1 MNITEKLNL
10 IQTELKAP
18 KNQRNNF
25 GGYNYRSCEDIL
37 EAIKPLLE
45 KTKTALIIADE
56 PNLIGDRFYIKAT
69 ATLKDCESE
78 AEIKATAYAREP
90 SEKKG
95 MDFAQIT
102 GATSS
107 YARKYALNGL
117 FCIDDT
123 KDSDATNM
131 HGNEPTP
138 AQAKTQKK
146 QFINNDEIAEISSLI
161 ETTSTDINNFLA
173 FFKARS
179 LNELDKNAYKQ
190 AKEMLLKKLT
200 GAKQ

>member
-1 MNITEKLNL
+1 MNIIEKLNL

-37 EAIKPLLE
+37 EALKPLLE

-56 PNLIGDRFYIKAT
+56 PIIVGDRFYIKAT

-123 KDSDATNM
+123 KDSDD
-131 HGNEPTP
+131 GNEPQT
-138 AQAKTQKK
+138 QAKTQKK

-161 ETTSTDINNFLA
+161 ETTNTDINNFLA

-179 LNELDKNAYKQ
+179 LNKLDKNAYKQ
-190 AKEMLLKKLT
+190 AKEMLLKKLN